1 MEQQG
6 DLRLRTLITVI
17 RRPNTSLKLNAGRG
31 DENILFCAHR
41 LTTHRLVSSDLLFR
55 TLSSVANG
63 SRHYQPSNHNHSDD
77 SRLFYTVP
85 LPALIIR
92 IAHPMRLFLSG
103 RYLKWFVIVE
113 LLGLMILGVMTG
125 FLGFI
130 AEMALSAMLG
140 YGLIRRS
147 GETLKASQQQFS
159 QLNQLD
165 PRALP
170 RHIVMVVGGFLM
182 ILPGLLTD
190 AAGVLIVLIGYSAS
204 LRQSTNRR
212 THPHQD
218 SAIIEGEFEAS
229 VDQEMSAKPNADQLP
244 PGSKPK
250 H

>member
-1 MEQQG
+1 
-6 DLRLRTLITVI
+6 
-17 RRPNTSLKLNAGRG
+17 
-31 DENILFCAHR
+31 
-41 LTTHRLVSSDLLFR
+41 
-55 TLSSVANG
+55 
-63 SRHYQPSNHNHSDD
+63 
-77 SRLFYTVP
+77 
-85 LPALIIR
+85 
-92 IAHPMRLFLSG
+92 
-103 RYLKWFVIVE
+103 
-113 LLGLMILGVMTG
+113 
-125 FLGFI
+125 
-130 AEMALSAMLG
+130 MLG
-140 YGLIRRS
+140 YGLIKHS

-204 LRQSTNRR
+204 LRQSTNPR
-212 THPHQD
+212 TYPNQD

>member
-1 MEQQG
+1 
-6 DLRLRTLITVI
+6 
-17 RRPNTSLKLNAGRG
+17 
-31 DENILFCAHR
+31 
-41 LTTHRLVSSDLLFR
+41 
-55 TLSSVANG
+55 
-63 SRHYQPSNHNHSDD
+63 
-77 SRLFYTVP
+77 
-85 LPALIIR
+85 
-92 IAHPMRLFLSG
+92 MRLFLSG

-130 AEMALSAMLG
+130 AEMALSAVLG
-140 YGLIRRS
+140 YWLIRRS
-147 GETLKASQQQFS
+147 GETLRASQQQFS

-170 RHIVMVVGGFLM
+170 RHMAMVVGGFLM

-204 LRQSTNRR
+204 LKQSTNRR
-212 THPHQD
+212 TQPNEG
-218 SAIIEGEFEAS
+218 SAIIEGEFESSSDPETYA
-229 VDQEMSAKPNADQLP
+229 QPNTGQLP

>member
-1 MEQQG
+1 
-6 DLRLRTLITVI
+6 
-17 RRPNTSLKLNAGRG
+17 
-31 DENILFCAHR
+31 
-41 LTTHRLVSSDLLFR
+41 
-55 TLSSVANG
+55 
-63 SRHYQPSNHNHSDD
+63 
-77 SRLFYTVP
+77 
-85 LPALIIR
+85 
-92 IAHPMRLFLSG
+92 MRLFLSG

-204 LRQSTNRR
+204 LRQSTNPR
-212 THPHQD
+212 TYPNQD